1 MLFRF
6 SEKRP
11 TAPGRGT
18 GFFVRALALLLTT
31 AACVFPLRAS
41 ATGSDTP
48 PSAKE
53 TVGRSIGEN
62 TGGKKVG
69 ESGGGRA
76 GESIGENADG
86 NAQVALPTLSPGNIS
101 AQSAILI
108 DADSGAVLYEKD
120 ASHRLPMAS
129 TTKIM
134 TALCAVE
141 LADTAQVISVDPAA
155 VGIEGSSIYLYEG
168 EQLTLEQLLYAL
180 LLESAND
187 AATAIAIAVAGSVEA
202 FADRMNEKAAA
213 LGLKD
218 THFTNPHGLD
228 NEEHYTTAHDLALI
242 AQAALKNPVLRTIF
256 STRKTSIP
264 LNGTGGVRLLLNHNK
279 MLRMYEGAI
288 GVKTGFTKRSG
299 RCLVSAA
306 NRDGLTLIAV
316 TLNAPD
322 DWNDH
327 THMLD
332 AGFAACDRVTLCRE
346 GEYRALL
353 PVSGGKEDYVL
364 VKTRAALAL
373 TLPKSRPDIT
383 CTVELPR
390 FMTAPVEEGSAVGD
404 LIFRCDID
412 GDGRAEVIGSLPLYT
427 GYAVERKAPKSFWRR
442 LLARL
447 GLG

>member
-1 MLFRF
+1 MFFRS
-6 SEKRP
+6 SEKHP
-11 TAPGRGT
+11 L
-18 GFFVRALALLLTT
+18 VRRNVVFSLLALLLVATSLFAPLQVHATKNTT
-31 AACVFPLRAS
+31 DAADNGGVF
-41 ATGSDTP
+41 
-48 PSAKE
+48 
-53 TVGRSIGEN
+53 
-62 TGGKKVG
+62 
-69 ESGGGRA
+69 
-76 GESIGENADG
+76 
-86 NAQVALPTLSPGNIS
+86 LPTLSLSGIS

-108 DADSGAVLYEKD
+108 DADSGIVLYAKD
-120 ASHRLPMAS
+120 ESHRLPMAS

-141 LADTAQVISVDPAA
+141 LADTAQVVSVDPAA
-155 VGIEGSSIYLYEG
+155 VGIEGSSVYLYEG
-168 EQLTLEQLLYAL
+168 ENLTLEQLLYAL

-213 LGLKD
+213 LGLED

-228 NEEHYTTAHDLALI
+228 DEAHYTTAHDLALI

-279 MLRMYEGAI
+279 MLRTYEGAI

-306 NRDGLTLIAV
+306 SRDGLTLIAV

-327 THMLD
+327 RRMLD
-332 AGFAACDRVTLCRE
+332 AGFAACDRVTLCGA

-364 VKTRAALAL
+364 VRTQQSLAL
-373 TLPKSRPDIT
+373 TLPKTRSDIS

-390 FMTAPVEEGSAVGD
+390 FMTAPVSAQSVVGS
-404 LIFRCDID
+404 LIFQCDTD
-412 GDGRAEVIGSLPLYT
+412 GDGHTEVIGSLPLYT
-427 GYAVERKAPKSFWRR
+427 GYAVERKAPKSWWRR
-442 LLARL
+442 LLSRL
-447 GLG
+447 GLT